1 MYDVI
6 VVGGGHAGIEASHI
20 AAKMGKKTLLI
31 TGNIK
36 NIGDMPCNPS
46 IGGTAKGIIVREVDA
61 LGGLMG
67 RIADVSHIQIK
78 MLNNSKGPAVR
89 SLRAQAD
96 KVTYP
101 KNMQE
106 YLMKMP
112 NLTIKESLVE
122 DLIIENNIVKGIIT
136 ENNEKIEGKTVVL
149 TTGTYLCGNILVGSK
164 NTPGGPHGERR
175 SNYLS
180 TKLKEYGL
188 KIIRL
193 KTGTPQRIKKDSIDF
208 SVMSEEHGDSTYWT
222 FSNDFGP
229 NYKIED
235 QKSCY
240 LLYTNEV
247 THQIIRENLSKS
259 AMYGGYATGVGPR
272 YCPSIEDKIVRFAD
286 KERHQLFLEPE
297 SLYYDD
303 WYLQGFSTSMPE
315 DVQEK
320 MVHSL
325 HGLENAVIT
334 KYAYAIE
341 YDAIDPL
348 QIKPTLENKVL
359 ENLFTAGQINGTSGY
374 EEAAGQGIIAG
385 INAVLKVENKEPL
398 ILKRSDAYIGVLID
412 DLVTKGTI
420 EPYRMLTSRAEF
432 RLILRHDNADLR
444 LRHYAHDIGTI
455 NEEQYNRLIDKE
467 EKIKELTKYLQ
478 ENTLHLTED
487 VIKVFESNNI
497 NVPLTGLNYY
507 DLLKRPEITMK
518 FIENFIEI
526 NYSNEVKEQ
535 VEINAKYDGY
545 IKKAYKEVEKLS
557 RLEEKQ
563 IPEDIDYKKV
573 TNLASEAR
581 QKLEK
586 IRPKTIAQ
594 ASRISGVNPVD
605 ISVLTI
611 YLKKE
616 YGKNED

>member
-385 INAVLKVENKEPL
+385 INAVLKVDNKEPL

-455 NEEQYNRLIDKE
+455 NEEQYNRLIEKE

-526 NYSNEVKEQ
+526 NYLNEVKEQ

-573 TNLASEAR
+573 INLASEAR

>member
-385 INAVLKVENKEPL
+385 INAVLKVDNKEPL

-444 LRHYAHDIGTI
+444 FRHYAHDIGTI

-467 EKIKELTKYLQ
+467 KKIKELTKYLQ

-526 NYSNEVKEQ
+526 NYLNEVKEQ

-563 IPEDIDYKKV
+563 IPDDIDYQKV
-573 TNLASEAR
+573 DNLASEAR

>member
-67 RIADVSHIQIK
+67 RIADISHIQIK

-106 YLMKMP
+106 YLMKMS

-240 LLYTNEV
+240 LLYTNEL

-348 QIKPTLENKVL
+348 QIKPSLENKVL

-385 INAVLKVENKEPL
+385 INAVLKVDNKEPL

-455 NEEQYNRLIDKE
+455 NEEQYNRLIEKE

-526 NYSNEVKEQ
+526 NYLNEVKEQ

>member
-240 LLYTNEV
+240 LLYTNEL

-385 INAVLKVENKEPL
+385 INAVLKVDNKEPL

-507 DLLKRPEITMK
+507 DLLKRAEITMK

-526 NYSNEVKEQ
+526 NYLNEVKEQ

-616 YGKNED
+616 YGKNEG

>member
-240 LLYTNEV
+240 LLYTNEL
-247 THQIIRENLSKS
+247 THQIIRDNLSKS

-385 INAVLKVENKEPL
+385 INAVLKVDNKEPL

-526 NYSNEVKEQ
+526 NYLNEVKEQ

-563 IPEDIDYKKV
+563 IPDDIDYQKV
-573 TNLASEAR
+573 ANLASEAR

>member
-348 QIKPTLENKVL
+348 QIKPSLENKVL

-385 INAVLKVENKEPL
+385 INAVLKVDNKEPL

-455 NEEQYNRLIDKE
+455 NEEQYNRLIEKE
-467 EKIKELTKYLQ
+467 KKIKELTKYLQ

-526 NYSNEVKEQ
+526 NYLNEVKEQ

>member
-208 SVMSEEHGDSTYWT
+208 SVMSEEYGDSTYWT

-385 INAVLKVENKEPL
+385 INAVLKVDNKEPL

-455 NEEQYNRLIDKE
+455 NEEQYNRLIEKE

-507 DLLKRPEITMK
+507 DLLKRPEITLK

-526 NYSNEVKEQ
+526 NYSSEVKEQ

-545 IKKAYKEVEKLS
+545 IKKAYKEIEKLS

-563 IPEDIDYKKV
+563 IPDDIDYQKV

>member
-240 LLYTNEV
+240 LLYTNEL

-348 QIKPTLENKVL
+348 QIKPSLENKVL

-385 INAVLKVENKEPL
+385 INAVLKVDNKEPL

-455 NEEQYNRLIDKE
+455 NEEQYNRLIEKE
-467 EKIKELTKYLQ
+467 KKIKELTKYLH

-507 DLLKRPEITMK
+507 DLLKRPEITLK

-526 NYSNEVKEQ
+526 NYSSEVKEQ

>member
-348 QIKPTLENKVL
+348 QIKPSLENKVL

-385 INAVLKVENKEPL
+385 INAVLKVDNKEPL

-455 NEEQYNRLIDKE
+455 NEEQYNRLIEKE

-478 ENTLHLTED
+478 ENTLHITED

-526 NYSNEVKEQ
+526 NYLNEVKEQ

-563 IPEDIDYKKV
+563 IPEDIDYQKV
-573 TNLASEAR
+573 ANLASEAR

>member
-348 QIKPTLENKVL
+348 QIKPSLENKVL

-385 INAVLKVENKEPL
+385 INAVLKVDNKEPL

-478 ENTLHLTED
+478 ENTLHLSED

-526 NYSNEVKEQ
+526 NYLNEVKEQ

-573 TNLASEAR
+573 INLASEAR

>member
-20 AAKMGKKTLLI
+20 AAKMGKNTLLI

-112 NLTIKESLVE
+112 NLTIRESLVE

-240 LLYTNEV
+240 LLYTNEL

-348 QIKPTLENKVL
+348 QIKPSLENKVL

-385 INAVLKVENKEPL
+385 INAVLKVDNKDPL

-507 DLLKRPEITMK
+507 DLLKRPEITLK

-526 NYSNEVKEQ
+526 NYSSEVKEQ

-545 IKKAYKEVEKLS
+545 IKKAYKEIEKLS

-563 IPEDIDYKKV
+563 IPDDIDYQKV

>member
-193 KTGTPQRIKKDSIDF
+193 KTGTPQRIEKDSIDF

-385 INAVLKVENKEPL
+385 INAVLKVDNKEPL

-526 NYSNEVKEQ
+526 NYLNEVKEQ

-563 IPEDIDYKKV
+563 IPEDIDYQKV
-573 TNLASEAR
+573 ANLASEAR

>member
-20 AAKMGKKTLLI
+20 AAKMGKNTLLI

-348 QIKPTLENKVL
+348 QIKPSLENKVL

-385 INAVLKVENKEPL
+385 INAVLKVDNKEPL

-455 NEEQYNRLIDKE
+455 NEEQYNRLIEKE

-478 ENTLHLTED
+478 ENTLHITED

-526 NYSNEVKEQ
+526 NYLNEVKEQ

>member
-20 AAKMGKKTLLI
+20 AAKMGKNILLI

-240 LLYTNEV
+240 LLYTNEL

-385 INAVLKVENKEPL
+385 INAVLKVDNKEPL

-455 NEEQYNRLIDKE
+455 NEEQYNRLIEKE
-467 EKIKELTKYLQ
+467 KKIKELTKYLQ

-526 NYSNEVKEQ
+526 NYLNEVKEQ

-563 IPEDIDYKKV
+563 IPDDIDYQKV
-573 TNLASEAR
+573 ANLASEAR